1 MRPGEGC
8 GNLGRAA
15 EKILLALHQR
25 EKLFLQSAKDGEPRD
40 FDKALR
46 LCKDNVAREEVRR
59 AQADYYF
66 HKEDYIRAAQ

>member
-1 MRPGEGC
+1 M
-8 GNLGRAA
+8 
-15 EKILLALHQR
+15 
-25 EKLFLQSAKDGEPRD
+25 QSAKDGEPRD